1 MLLSMNWISDFV
13 DLSGL
18 DKIKLIN
25 QFSLSTAE
33 VENEIFFKG
42 SDIEGIVVAEIKSV
56 EDHPE
61 SKKLHLLKV
70 DAGDGQLTDVVCG
83 APNVRVGMKTAFA
96 KVGAKIGEITIAPRP
111 LAGYPSHGMCC
122 SERELGISDNHEGIM
137 DITEDVPC
145 GTSVKDI
152 YQIDDIVFEVDN
164 KSLTNRPDLWGHY
177 GIAREFAALTDRPL
191 KPLDTVDLAAYNN
204 LPKIDM
210 KIEDPLCQRY
220 SCLQVENITKTVS
233 PVNMR
238 IRLFYCGMRG
248 INLLAD
254 LTNYLM
260 LEMGQPMHAFDS
272 RKVEKLRIKRFDKPF
287 TFKTLDGID
296 RNIDENTLM
305 ICNDNTPVAIAGIM
319 GGLDSEIVEDTTTLT
334 LESATFDAVSIRK
347 STVRLAHRTDASMR
361 YEKCLDPEMT
371 VPAIARFVKLLTDID
386 SGVKV
391 VSSLTDEY
399 AFRYDNI
406 KIDFDKNFVDRYAGI
421 EISNDTIVNTLKALG
436 FEVTLDNNK
445 FSVQVPS
452 WRATKDVTMKAD
464 IIEEITRIYGY
475 DNFDVHTAVAPLY
488 PIRMAQEKTDEDRIK
503 DILVKRYSLHELHS
517 YIWAYYDEYKE
528 LGIEIEDNVKL
539 VNATNPN
546 IETMRKSIVP
556 TQLCQVKYNTGFST
570 DFGLFEI
577 GRTVNGLTKDNLC
590 DERKKLAIT
599 LFSKTKSVETLYLEL
614 RDMLAVVADDIE
626 HHSLT
631 FAPAVSSHSYEH
643 PKNLNT
649 IFCDGRELGKIGIVH
664 PTVSKKI
671 DKKAA
676 IVFAEIDVR
685 DFSEIKNASIQYQ
698 EPSKYPEMEIDVSFV
713 SEKFAPI
720 GDAIKDANCDL
731 IKSVS
736 VVDTYTDENG
746 KSITVRM
753 IFSHPERTLT
763 KEEVME
769 IVDSIIANLESKGI
783 MMKK

>member
-18 DKIKLIN
+18 DKLKLIN

-96 KVGAKIGEITIAPRP
+96 KVGVKIGEITIAPRP

-122 SERELGISDNHEGIM
+122 SEKELGISDNHEGIM

-177 GIAREFAALTDRPL
+177 GIAREFAALANRPL
-191 KPLDTVDLAAYNN
+191 KPFEAVDLSAYNN

-220 SCLQVENITKTVS
+220 SCLQVENITKTIS

-319 GGLDSEIVEDTTTLT
+319 GGLDSEIVDDTTTLT

-371 VPAIARFVKLLTDID
+371 VLAIARFVKLLTDID

-399 AFRYDNI
+399 VFRYDNI

-421 EISNDTIVNTLKALG
+421 EIPNDTILNTLKALG
-436 FEVTLDNNK
+436 FEVKLDSDK

-475 DNFDVHTAVAPLY
+475 DNFDIHTAVAPLY
-488 PIRMAQEKTDEDRIK
+488 PIRAAQEKTDEDRIK
-503 DILVKRYSLHELHS
+503 DILVKRFSLHETHS
-517 YIWAYYDEYKE
+517 YIWAYFDEYRA
-528 LGIEIEDNVKL
+528 LGIEIENNIKL

-546 IETMRKSIVP
+546 IETIRNSIVP

-577 GRTVNGLTKDNLC
+577 GRTVNGMKDGNLC
-590 DERKKLAIT
+590 DEHKKLSIT
-599 LFSKTKSVETLYLEL
+599 LFSKTKSVETLYFEL
-614 RDMLAVVADDIE
+614 RDMLAVVADDIK
-626 HHSLT
+626 HQALAFALT
-631 FAPAVSSHSYEH
+631 EATHSYEH

-649 IFCDGRELGKIGIVH
+649 ILCDGKELGRIGIVH
-664 PTVSKKI
+664 PTISKNI

-685 DFSEIKNASIQYQ
+685 NFSEIKNASIRYQ

-713 SEKFAPI
+713 SKKFAPI
-720 GDAIKDANCDL
+720 GDAIKNANCDL
-731 IKSVS
+731 IKSVT

-769 IVDSIIANLESKGI
+769 IVDAIIANLESQGI